1 MKYLEIVMV
10 FMMINLTVGLISQS
24 GLLPD
29 VMGGVV
35 SESPVDING
44 DFSEPESLGYKVE
57 NFKTNKYYLNS
68 AQNLDQ
74 QYLQSGGDFIRG
86 FYWFLDVFVK
96 GTVLVHDTLKN
107 LHVPQQ
113 IIFYFATP
121 IYFMYAL
128 AVIQLISGRSFSGN
142 D

>member
-74 QYLQSGGDFIRG
+74 QYLQSGGDFLRG
-86 FYWFLDVFVK
+86 FYWFLEVFVK
-96 GTVLVHDTLKN
+96 GTVLVHLTFKN
-107 LHVPQQ
+107 FGVPAKL
-113 IIFYFATP
+113 IFYFVTP
-121 IYFMYAL
+121 VYFMYAL

>member
-57 NFKTNKYYLNS
+57 NFK
-68 AQNLDQ
+68 
-74 QYLQSGGDFIRG
+74 
-86 FYWFLDVFVK
+86 
-96 GTVLVHDTLKN
+96 LV
-107 LHVPQQ
+107 
-113 IIFYFATP
+113 
-121 IYFMYAL
+121 
-128 AVIQLISGRSFSGN
+128 
-142 D
+142 